1 MGAVRD
7 QGDRSN
13 WKWISGEDVT
23 VSFWN
28 LPGGNDD
35 CARYD
40 GSKGW
45 LWSDTKCN
53 ANINYIC
60 QHREYIFLI
69 FFYYSVYIYIYNN
82 K

>member
-7 QGDRSN
+7 QTDRAN
-13 WKWISGEDVT
+13 WKWLSGADVT

-28 LPGGNDD
+28 LPTGEQD
-35 CARYD
+35 CARFD

-45 LWSDTKCN
+45 LWSDTDCDVPL
-53 ANINYIC
+53 NYIC
-60 QHREYIFLI
+60 QHR
-69 FFYYSVYIYIYNN
+69 